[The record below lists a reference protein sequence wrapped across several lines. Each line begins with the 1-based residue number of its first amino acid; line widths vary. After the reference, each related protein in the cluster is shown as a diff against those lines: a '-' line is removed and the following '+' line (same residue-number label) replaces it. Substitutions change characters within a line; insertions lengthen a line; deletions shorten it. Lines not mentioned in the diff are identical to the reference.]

1 MGWTRR
7 VACLPGGR
15 NHPLLLVE
23 HPSELIVV
31 VASLEEAAERQV
43 ATAQVAVSAAA
54 VAAAVHP
61 C

>member
-1 MGWTRR
+1 
-7 VACLPGGR
+7 
-15 NHPLLLVE
+15 LLVE